1 MLRSLFVWIKV
12 DLAAAAAAAAAFDS
26 TFSALCGSKF
36 ASESASKHGND
47 CHKKNQENLIYY
59 SRPRS
64 EKNRESEKGLRKK
77 EPIKLELCQ
86 WRALLSIF
94 KANTWST
101 VDKVL
106 GEVLKYRLCAYDV
119 RLVTQIRLGMSS
131 RNASLLV
138 YSPKYFKST
147 LYHHF
152 LPREEKDT
160 VCDYRN
166 HLITLH
172 GCPT

>member
-1 MLRSLFVWIKV
+1 MWAQLFSWTTLKTKETNASLKLSTYREHFFHIVLRSLFVWIKV

-106 GEVLKYRLCAYDV
+106 GEVLKYRLCA
-119 RLVTQIRLGMSS
+119 
-131 RNASLLV
+131 
-138 YSPKYFKST
+138 
-147 LYHHF
+147 
-152 LPREEKDT
+152 
-160 VCDYRN
+160 
-166 HLITLH
+166 
-172 GCPT
+172 